1 MAMQKTYSRINWQNY
16 PSEETA
22 LSASNLNRTDY
33 AINEIDDRVIN
44 LDTQKLDASDAL
56 TLVRSVQLNNQ
67 TGVLTVTYKN
77 GVSTTYQTVLNQVAV
92 NFTYNATYQRLEI
105 TESDGTVKY
114 VSLSDFITQY
124 EFVATSTIA
133 PTVDADGKVSFN
145 VLDGSIGDEK
155 LRTDYLADI
164 RVSEANAAQSESDA
178 EAHQFQSEAW
188 AVGQRDGTDVETTD
202 ECYQNNSKYYAEVAG
217 TLKSDMETI
226 KTEADTVLEQATARL
241 TGLNFMMNYVDG
253 NLYYD
258 INVGINLQINN
269 TTGELMWE
277 VIN

>member
-133 PTVDADGKVSFN
+133 PTVAPDGTVSFDI
-145 VLDGSIGDEK
+145 VDGSITDEK

-164 RVSEANAAQSESDA
+164 RVAEANAAQSESDA
-178 EAHQFQSEAW
+178 EAHKFNAEAW
-188 AVGQRDGTDVETTD
+188 AVGQKDGVDVPNTDVQ
-202 ECYQNNSKYYAEVAG
+202 YQNNSKYYAEVAG

-226 KTEADTVLEQATARL
+226 KAEADTVLEQATARL
-241 TGLNFMMNYVDG
+241 TGLNFMLNYVDG

-258 INVGINLQINN
+258 INVGINLQIDN

>member
-67 TGVLTVTYKN
+67 TGVLTVVYKN

-92 NFTYNATYQRLEI
+92 NFSYNATYQRLEI

-133 PTVDADGKVSFN
+133 PTVAPDGKVSFN
-145 VLDGSIGDEK
+145 IVAGSIGDSQ

-164 RVSEANAAQSESDA
+164 RVAEANAAQSESDA

-188 AVGQRDGTDVETTD
+188 AVGQRDGTDVESTD

-217 TLKSDMETI
+217 TLKSDMESI
-226 KTEADTVLEQATARL
+226 KTEADNVLEQATARL

-258 INVGINLQINN
+258 INVGIDLEIDT

>member
-1 MAMQKTYSRINWQNY
+1 MSLQKTYSRINWQNY

-44 LDTQKLDASDAL
+44 LDAQKLDASDAL

-92 NFTYNATYQRLEI
+92 NFSYNATDQRLEI

-133 PTVDADGKVSFN
+133 PTVAPDGTVSFN
-145 VLDGSIGDEK
+145 IVAGSIGDTQ
-155 LRTDYLADI
+155 LRTNYLADI
-164 RVSEANAAQSESDA
+164 RVAEANAAQSESDS
-178 EAHQFQSEAW
+178 EAHMFESEAW
-188 AVGQRDGTDVETTD
+188 AVGQKAGADVPSTDVQ
-202 ECYQNNSKYYAEVAG
+202 YQNNSKYYAEVAG

>member
-133 PTVDADGKVSFN
+133 PTVAADGKVSFN

-164 RVSEANAAQSESDA
+164 RVSEANAAQSEADA

-188 AVGQRDGTDVETTD
+188 AVGQRDGTDVESTD

-217 TLKSDMETI
+217 TLKSDMETL
-226 KTEADTVLEQATARL
+226 KTEADNVLEQATARL

-258 INVGINLQINN
+258 INVGINLEIDT

>member
-1 MAMQKTYSRINWQNY
+1 MQKTYSRINWQNY

-33 AINEIDDRVIN
+33 AIDEIDNRVIN
-44 LDTQKLDASDAL
+44 LDTQKLDAADAL

-92 NFTYNATYQRLEI
+92 NFSYNAEHQRLEI

-133 PTVDADGKVSFN
+133 PTVAADGKVSFN

-164 RVSEANAAQSESDA
+164 RVSEANAAQSEADA

-188 AVGQRDGTDVETTD
+188 AVGQRDGTDVESTD

-217 TLKSDMETI
+217 TLKSDMETL
-226 KTEADTVLEQATARL
+226 KTEADNVLEQATARL

-258 INVGINLQINN
+258 INVGINLEIDT

>member
-1 MAMQKTYSRINWQNY
+1 M
-16 PSEETA
+16 
-22 LSASNLNRTDY
+22 
-33 AINEIDDRVIN
+33 
-44 LDTQKLDASDAL
+44 
-56 TLVRSVQLNNQ
+56 
-67 TGVLTVTYKN
+67 
-77 GVSTTYQTVLNQVAV
+77 
-92 NFTYNATYQRLEI
+92 EI

-133 PTVDADGKVSFN
+133 PSIAPDGKVSF
-145 VLDGSIGDEK
+145 DIIAGSIGDSQ

-164 RVSEANAAQSESDA
+164 RVAEANAAQSESDA

-188 AVGQRDGTDVETTD
+188 AVGQRDGTDVESTD

-217 TLKSDMETI
+217 TLKSDMESI
-226 KTEADTVLEQATARL
+226 KTEADNVLEQATARL

-258 INVGINLQINN
+258 INVGIDLEIDT

>member
-1 MAMQKTYSRINWQNY
+1 MQKTYNRINWQNY

-33 AINEIDDRVIN
+33 AINEIDDRVIT
-44 LDTQKLDASDAL
+44 LDTEKLNASEAL
-56 TLVRSVQLNNQ
+56 TLVSSVKLNNQ

-92 NFTYNATYQRLEI
+92 NFSYNPTYQRLEI

-124 EFVATSTIA
+124 EFVASSTIN
-133 PTVDADGKVSFN
+133 PTVGVDGTVSFDVIN
-145 VLDGSIGDEK
+145 GSIGDEK

-164 RVSEANAAQSESDA
+164 RVAEANAAQSESDA

-188 AVGQRDGTDVETTD
+188 AVGQRDGTDVPNTD
-202 ECYQNNSKYYAEVAG
+202 ETYQNNSKYYADVAG
-217 TLKSDMETI
+217 TLKEDMESI
-226 KTEADTVLEQATARL
+226 KAEADNVLEQATARL
-241 TGLNFMMNYVDG
+241 TGINFMMNYVDG

-258 INVGINLQINN
+258 ISVGINLQIDT

-277 VIN
+277 VIS